1 VVLPYGFTNA
11 VVVLLMP
18 YLLRKNGMTVG
29 QIATVTAVAYIPLI
43 WSFLWSPL
51 ADTGLRRRSWAI
63 VSAVTSAITAAAAI
77 LFVHSSVP
85 VLMTLLFVSNG
96 CSGLLSASCGALL
109 TMMPESMRGR
119 ASGWY
124 QAGNV
129 GGNAVAGGGLIW
141 LADHVSLQ
149 VIAMIVLVVLILPSF
164 AALWLQEAEP
174 IRSAIGPK
182 ILGMLRDLLDLLR
195 SRRTWLGLTFFLS
208 PVGTAAVNNLISG
221 VGQDYHASGNEVALV
236 TGVASGLLSTVGC
249 FAGGLLADKMNRM
262 MAYALSGGLTAVFG
276 AWLAFGPLSPF
287 TFAAGYSGYSLAA
300 GFAYA
305 VYTAL
310 LLDVVGKQRHAA
322 ALAYS
327 ALNASGNA
335 SIAYMT
341 WLDGKGSDHWGVRG
355 MMGTDMAA
363 NAVFAVVL
371 VLVAVFAGHHWHHKR
386 ETA

>member
-1 VVLPYGFTNA
+1 MVLPYGFNNA
-11 VVVLLMP
+11 VIVLLMP
-18 YLLRKNGMTVG
+18 YLLRKYGMTVG
-29 QIATVTAVAYIPLI
+29 QIATITGFAFVPLI

-63 VSAVTSAITAAAAI
+63 VSAVTCAVTAAAAI
-77 LFVHSSVP
+77 LCVHSSVP
-85 VLMTLLFVSNG
+85 VLMTLLFASSG
-96 CSGLLSASCGALL
+96 FSGLISSACGALL
-109 TMMPESMRGR
+109 TKMPESLRGR
-119 ASGWY
+119 AAGWY

-141 LADHVSLQ
+141 LADHASLQ
-149 VIAMIVLVVLILPSF
+149 AIAMIVLALLIVPSL
-164 AALWLQEAEP
+164 AALWLQEP
-174 IRSAIGPK
+174 PPVRSAFVPK
-182 ILGMLRDLLDLLR
+182 LRGMLHDLRDLLR

-208 PVGTAAVNNLISG
+208 PVGTAAVGNLISG

-249 FAGGLLADKMNRM
+249 FAGGLIADRMNRM
-262 MAYALSGGLTAVFG
+262 MAYALSGAITAVFG
-276 AWLAFGPLSPF
+276 AWLAIGPLSPF
-287 TFAAGYSGYSLAA
+287 TFGAGYSGYSLAA

-310 LLDVVGKQRHAA
+310 LLDVVGKREHAA

-341 WLDGKGSDHWGVRG
+341 WLDGRGSDRWGIRG
-355 MMGTDMAA
+355 LMGTDMTA
-363 NAVFAVVL
+363 NAVFAVLL
-371 VLVAVFAGHHWHHKR
+371 VLVAVFAGHHWHHRR
-386 ETA
+386 EET